1 MLHQKSWRADRF
13 NPTMTRPRAPE
24 FHFQKGVVAP
34 FLSPDRKEMTLTTK
48 NSEERSTAAR
58 ARAEASFKKE
68 ERAKDGALAM
78 TEYLANARM
87 VRERTERLRALR
99 LAKQEADKDREVPAA
114 ANKSKGA
121 KKR

>member
-1 MLHQKSWRADRF
+1 MTHSERG
-13 NPTMTRPRAPE
+13 NP
-24 FHFQKGVVAP
+24 FQEGRHCAVFSAN
-34 FLSPDRKEMTLTTK
+34 RKETTLTVK
-48 NSEERSTAAR
+48 GSEERSTAAR

-78 TEYLANARM
+78 TEYLANARI

-99 LAKQEADKDREVPAA
+99 LAKEEADKDREVPIAA
-114 ANKSKGA
+114 SKSKGA

>member
-1 MLHQKSWRADRF
+1 MMLNQRFGALIASVRRLGRKSAKL
-13 NPTMTRPRAPE
+13 
-24 FHFQKGVVAP
+24 HFSERRRCAVC
-34 FLSPDRKEMTLTTK
+34 PDRKEMTLTTK
-48 NSEERSTAAR
+48 TSEERSTAAR

-78 TEYLANARM
+78 TEYLTNARM

-99 LAKQEADKDREVPAA
+99 LAKEEADKDREVPTAV
-114 ANKSKGA
+114 NKGKGA